1 MCGFPCNQKVYKEL
15 SVTTHETVFRVCH
28 TFMYL
33 DAKTFDMDEN
43 FAAIQI
49 GRWFCLESWDLVFVI
64 A

>member
-1 MCGFPCNQKVYKEL
+1 M
-15 SVTTHETVFRVCH
+15 TTHETVFRVCH